1 MQTYRVRA
9 KYIDPEIQ
17 AKVVKKENTDISFV
31 HADYSL
37 TVNADD
43 MKKAYDIAVQ
53 YLPIN
58 SEIEVIELDY
68 NPRYGKATPF

>member
-58 SEIEVIELDY
+58 SEIEVIEIDH
-68 NPRYGKATPF
+68 NPQYGTPMPF

>member
-1 MQTYRVRA
+1 MQTYRIHA

-17 AKVVKKENTDISFV
+17 AKVVKKEPTDISFAY
-31 HADYSL
+31 ADYRL

-58 SEIEVIELDY
+58 SEIEAIECDY
-68 NPRYGKATPF
+68 NPRYGQPAPF